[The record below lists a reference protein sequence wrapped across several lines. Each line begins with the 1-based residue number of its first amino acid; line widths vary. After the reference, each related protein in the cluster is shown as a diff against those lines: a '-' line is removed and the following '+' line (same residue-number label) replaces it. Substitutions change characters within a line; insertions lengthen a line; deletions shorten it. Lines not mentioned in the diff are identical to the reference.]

1 MATISTT
8 YDGASFV
15 RVEKKAQALRARI
28 TRKVGT
34 SAKRLC
40 PVDTGELLSKIDV
53 QSAQGRV
60 YSRAEHTLPVELGH
74 QLKAWGRDTG
84 RFVPPQ
90 PFLRPALYQAGLL

>member
-8 YDGASFV
+8 YDGASFAY
-15 RVEKKAQALRARI
+15 VEKKAKALRARV
-28 TRKVGT
+28 TRQVGT
-34 SAKRLC
+34 AAKRLC

-53 QSAQGRV
+53 QPQEGRV

-74 QLKAWGRDTG
+74 ELKAWGQDTG

-90 PFLRPALYQAGLL
+90 PFLRPALYQASL